1 MLLRRDLWSDAPPE
15 PRTRD
20 DNYPT
25 LLFSWWCTGFALVI
39 ILVRLGGRKVR
50 TNVLFREDKI
60 MALSI
65 IPLLIRMGLVHV
77 ILLFGT
83 NNVSTSGGISPTK
96 IHQRSIGARL
106 VLASRIF
113 YAMFIW
119 ISKFTVS
126 EFLKRLTSTIWTRNY
141 EITLRCIRVFLVVT
155 FFVVVIATL
164 AECQPFDHYWQVV
177 PDPGPRCRQGFAQL
191 ITMGVADIITD
202 ILLVAFPIPI
212 VLRSKMSVKRKI
224 SLVALFSLSI
234 CLIGIT
240 GTRVPEVI
248 AKRGRQQYRTVWA
261 SCEILAS
268 AAVSNALILGSFV
281 RDRGVKRNRYR
292 RGSTLDSI
300 EQTSTNRRPTL
311 STTRYDS
318 DEELFRGIGSRI
330 PADLIDH
337 FQPHLLSTYPMA
349 LRNLPH
355 YIIDVCS
362 HLPISTSRQTRTART
377 TVPILCLKNPSTITG
392 VLNEETSFLLRRRR
406 PARGGKRIP
415 AARAGFRRRTALAL
429 ALPGTEAQYERHISV
444 TWLAKS
450 LRGSWGLL
458 SPSAS
463 RFGMSLPTVR
473 RTSQAR
479 ESSRNR
485 GRAASSDAAAPSHGL
500 ERQTSPISLQDV
512 GGLISPPPPQQQ
524 QGARQEERQRSIIKL
539 QDAAGLL
546 SSSKT

>member
-1 MLLRRDLWSDAPPE
+1 MPCCAYLLCR
-15 PRTRD
+15 
-20 DNYPT
+20 
-25 LLFSWWCTGFALVI
+25 LLA
-39 ILVRLGGRKVR
+39 
-50 TNVLFREDKI
+50 
-60 MALSI
+60 
-65 IPLLIRMGLVHV
+65 
-77 ILLFGT
+77 
-83 NNVSTSGGISPTK
+83 TSGAITDRDS
-96 IHQRSIGARL
+96 S
-106 VLASRIF
+106 
-113 YAMFIW
+113 IW

-330 PADLIDH
+330 PADLIDVEPPVPRPAPVALPASSPFH
-337 FQPHLLSTYPMA
+337 IPNGPAQPPPLHHRRVLSPAHLNLATDAHSPHDSADSLPKKTPAPSPVSSTKRQVSFFDVGGLLEEGSASQPHAQDFAVAPPSRSHSREPRRSMNATSPSHGS
-349 LRNLPH
+349 RNLFA
-355 YIIDVCS
+355 D
-362 HLPISTSRQTRTART
+362 L
-377 TVPILCLKNPSTITG
+377 G
-392 VLNEETSFLLRRRR
+392 
-406 PARGGKRIP
+406 
-415 AARAGFRRRTALAL
+415 
-429 ALPGTEAQYERHISV
+429 
-444 TWLAKS
+444 
-450 LRGSWGLL
+450 GLL